1 MTHEGGMGEIYLA
14 TIFHAVFFF
23 FFFLPYDNCSMYIY
37 LVFLS

>member
-23 FFFLPYDNCSMYIY
+23 FFLPYDNCSMYIY